1 MKLRRMMSGKIHRA
15 TVTAADLNYVGSVT
29 VDLELLNAAGML
41 PNEAVDVVDV
51 TNGARLTTY
60 IIPAAPGSGTLQI
73 NGAAAHLVNPG
84 DTVILISYVEISED
98 ELGEHR
104 PNVVFVDA
112 DNHIT
117 GTGNDPCANCGEK
130 PQ

>member
-15 TVTAADLNYVGSVT
+15 IVTAADLNYVGSVT

-73 NGAAAHLVNPG
+73 NGAAAHLVSPG
-84 DTVILISYVEISED
+84 DTVILISYVEVSED
-98 ELGEHR
+98 ELREHR
-104 PNVVFVDA
+104 PNVVFVDV

-117 GTGNDPCANCGEK
+117 GIGNDPSANCGEK
-130 PQ
+130 P